1 MNFFEN
7 APIDRRTALKA
18 SLGMTLAGAIKGVP
32 GRIAYGAGSEMRK
45 KMRLGLV
52 TYMWGAKWDID
63 TLIYNC
69 HKAGLLGVEL
79 RTGHAHEV
87 EPKLDVRAR
96 AAVKKRFADSPVQLV
111 GLGCNEDFHDLDQD
125 SLRSSIAVAKS
136 FIKLSHDVGGSGVKV
151 KPNDLPV
158 EVAKEQTIE
167 QIGRSLNELA
177 VYADGYGQEV
187 RLEVHG
193 GCARL
198 PVIASIMK
206 IADHPNATVCWN
218 SNPQDLEDGG
228 LERNFNL
235 VKKRL
240 GSTVH
245 VRALNDVVYPYGQ
258 LFKLLRQVDYD
269 GWLLIED
276 STTIDDPALAMARE
290 RAAFERLSAG

>member
-1 MNFFEN
+1 MKFFEN
-7 APIDRRTALKA
+7 ALIDRRTALKA
-18 SLGMTLAGAIKGVP
+18 SLGMTLAGAVKGVP
-32 GRIAYGAGSEMRK
+32 DCIVYGAGLEARK

-52 TYMWGAKWDID
+52 TYMWGANWDID

-69 HKAGLLGVEL
+69 HKAGLSGVEL
-79 RTGHAHEV
+79 RTGHAHKV

-125 SLRSSIAVAKS
+125 SLRLSISIAKS

-177 VYADGYGQEV
+177 VYADGYGQQV

-198 PVIASIMK
+198 PVIASIME
-206 IADHPNATVCWN
+206 IANHPNATVCWN

-228 LERNFNL
+228 LDSNFSL

-240 GSTVH
+240 GSTIH
-245 VRALNDVVYPYGQ
+245 VRQLNDAVYPYTQ
-258 LFKLLRQVDYD
+258 LFKLLKQIVYD

-276 STTIDDPALAMARE
+276 SSPIDDLAAAMARE
-290 RAAFERLSAG
+290 RDAFERLSAD